1 MAKVITDVLLKDGT
15 DETTF
20 VNDVTSN
27 DEVEL
32 NDMMTGIANF
42 VVLNVEESYIDT
54 LQSHASVVEA
64 QQEVEADS
72 PVTYPSVPSTYTLS
86 NKSIGGTT
94 YWTNYNGQN
103 MISYQHYLDTDHIP
117 DPTPDRTING
127 VTGHNVG
134 NHYFA
139 TSPQGARD
147 QIRHFGTNPASDG
160 STYGSDST
168 FYTTYTGKNVDIVT
182 IEGGDGVT
190 NSGYVNYHSTHPDF
204 QDPDNAGTT
213 RMIPMNWSG
222 LSHVSNNQ
230 VSSNNM
236 LNDHA
241 VGTLSAAGGIH
252 SGFAK
257 KSSLRTA
264 YLVGSDGISDCL
276 NAVRTWHNSKSNN
289 SETGLPNPTVLLLE
303 WQHTALGK
311 EKAVR
316 IEQIDSITH
325 PVHGTANR
333 PGSGWGSDFSE
344 FVLRDMIPFQLLD
357 PIDGN
362 WYWVMTFGRQTQ
374 ATYRTVIEQCWD
386 DGIVVINSGGNNGG
400 VWSTNTHA
408 NWSGAY
414 CTLSGTNYEYTMSKN
429 ASGEQNDGCQIIRGL
444 TNTTTWY
451 PFKCYGPHG
460 IDKSINIAAGQN
472 SEGNPSL
479 DFYTS
484 RGPGV
489 DVIGR
494 GTITWTAGDLGNP
507 VFTDGYRWG
516 TFGGTSCALPTV
528 GGKAACY
535 IEKHYTINGTY
546 PTPDQVKN
554 SMIAEAKATSMS
566 VATTTW
572 SSVPNAS
579 GTAINPIQNRSRADG
594 SGGTP
599 CLKIQA
605 GVTAPNGGW
614 IYGDSAGTPSRQAYW
629 NAQNFNRE
637 QTYKKRPTSGVLFP
651 RPRKFD
657 IPPIEEQG

>member
-1 MAKVITDVLLKDGT
+1 MAKVITDVLLKNGT

-32 NDMMTGIANF
+32 NNMMTGIANF
-42 VVLNVEESYIDT
+42 VVLNVEENYIDT

-64 QQEVEADS
+64 QQEAEADS
-72 PVTYPSVPSTYTLS
+72 PLNYPSMPSTYTLS

-94 YWTNYNGQN
+94 YWTNYNGQD

-134 NHYFA
+134 AHHFA
-139 TSPQGARD
+139 TTPRGLRD
-147 QIRHFGTNPASDG
+147 QIRHFGTNPSSDG

-168 FYTTYTGKNVDIVT
+168 FYTTYTGKHVDIVT
-182 IEGGDGVT
+182 LEGGDGIT
-190 NSGYVNYHSTHPDF
+190 NSGYANYHTSHPDW
-204 QDPDNAGTT
+204 QDPDNSGTS
-213 RMIPMNWSG
+213 RMIPMNWPNLSG
-222 LSHVSNNQ
+222 SSNNQ
-230 VSSNNM
+230 VSNNTM
-236 LNDHA
+236 LTDHA
-241 VGTLSAAGGIH
+241 VGVLSAAGGIN
-252 SGFAK
+252 SGFGK
-257 KSSLRTA
+257 KSSLRAA
-264 YLVGSDGISDCL
+264 YLTGDGISNCL
-276 NAVRTWHNSKSNN
+276 NSIRTWHNSKSNN
-289 SETGLPNPTVLLLE
+289 PVTGLPNPTVLLLE
-303 WQHTALGK
+303 WQHTAYGK
-311 EKAVR
+311 ENAIR
-316 IEQIDSITH
+316 IEDIDSITH

-344 FVLRDMIPFQLLD
+344 FILRDMIPFQLLD
-357 PIDGN
+357 PVDGN

-386 DGIVVINSGGNNGG
+386 DGIVVINGGGNNGG
-400 VWSTNTHA
+400 VWCTNTHP
-408 NWSGAY
+408 NWTGAY
-414 CTLSGTNYEYTMSKN
+414 CTISGNKFHYTMTKA
-429 ASGEQNDGCQIIRGL
+429 ASGNQNEGCRVIRGL

-451 PFKCYGPHG
+451 PFKCHGPHG
-460 IDKSINIAAGQN
+460 IDKSINTAAGQN
-472 SEGNPSL
+472 SEGNPAL

-484 RGPGV
+484 RGPSI

-494 GTITWTAGDLGNP
+494 GTITWVAGGIGGS

-535 IEKHYTINGTY
+535 IEKHYTINGVY

-572 SSVPNAS
+572 SNVPSASENA
-579 GTAINPIQNRSRADG
+579 IVPIQSRTRADG
-594 SGGTP
+594 GGGTP

-605 GVTAPNGGW
+605 GVTPPNTGW
-614 IYGDSAGTPSRQAYW
+614 QYGDGAGTPSRQAYW

-637 QTYKKRPTSGVLFP
+637 QTYKKRPTTGVLFP

-657 IPPIEEQG
+657 IPPIEEQA